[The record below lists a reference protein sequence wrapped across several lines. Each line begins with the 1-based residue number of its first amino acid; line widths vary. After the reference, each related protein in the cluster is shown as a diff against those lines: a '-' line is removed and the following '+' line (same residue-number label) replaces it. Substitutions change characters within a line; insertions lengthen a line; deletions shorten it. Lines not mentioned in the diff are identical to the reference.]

1 MPSKIAIYGLSTE
14 GYYLASS
21 LVMNGYDVSIVDES
35 SKMAIP
41 LNEDLA
47 RTYSTPNDI
56 IEDESLLQTK
66 NSDSILN
73 NCSYLFFCPKI
84 RKVGTDVKIDVSSKF
99 IDAIKPIKKDSSII
113 YTLPVGINGNS
124 ENIDIL
130 EHTTGMEAGDNIFYY
145 YMPINSGPLLS
156 TNINV
161 GQLDY
166 QYDPNLE
173 NMISAATKKKVA
185 FIPLESS
192 ELSYIS
198 KILRHYS
205 GISSIIEVCK
215 HANGISNPLT
225 DPFYKDLYIDDIGNG
240 LHDLRIIQTSLHGS
254 TPMMY
259 LINGTIRSIEGYVK
273 YLIDTVRK
281 LLKKRDLKASKTKV
295 SLFWT
300 LDFTEMRG
308 DKLDMFS
315 LFESK
320 LRDYIGDVEPNGR
333 YSLDQLASDKTNI
346 SIACSKTD
354 YNFLCKNSYPESII
368 IKANPIYEVV

>member
-1 MPSKIAIYGLSTE
+1 MPSNIAIYGLSTE
-14 GYYLASS
+14 GYNLASS
-21 LVMNGYDVSIVDES
+21 LITNGYEVSIINES

-41 LNEDLA
+41 LNKDLV
-47 RTYSTPNDI
+47 RTYPTPNDL

-73 NCSYLFFCPKI
+73 SCSYLFFCPKI
-84 RKVGTDVKIDVSSKF
+84 RKVGTDVKIDISSKF
-99 IDAIKPIKKDSSII
+99 IDAIKSVKNDASII
-113 YTLPVGINGNS
+113 YTLPVGISGNS

-130 EHTTGMEAGDNIFYY
+130 EHTTGMETGENVFYY

-156 TNINV
+156 TDINV
-161 GQLDY
+161 GQINYPHDST
-166 QYDPNLE
+166 LE
-173 NMISAATKKKVA
+173 NMISSATKKNVE
-185 FIPLESS
+185 FIPMNSS

-198 KILRHYS
+198 RILRHYS

-215 HANGISNPLT
+215 HANGIPNPLI
-225 DPFYKDLYIDDIGNG
+225 DSFYKDLYIDDIGNG
-240 LHDLRIIQTSLHGS
+240 LHDLRIIQSSLHGS

-273 YLIDTVRK
+273 HLIDTVRK

-320 LRDYIGDVEPNGR
+320 LRDYIGDVEPHGR
-333 YSLDQLASDKTNI
+333 YSVDQLATDKTNI

-354 YNFLCKNSYPESII
+354 YNFLCKNSYPESIT
-368 IKANPIYEVV
+368 IKANPIYEIM

>member
-47 RTYSTPNDI
+47 RTYSTPNNI